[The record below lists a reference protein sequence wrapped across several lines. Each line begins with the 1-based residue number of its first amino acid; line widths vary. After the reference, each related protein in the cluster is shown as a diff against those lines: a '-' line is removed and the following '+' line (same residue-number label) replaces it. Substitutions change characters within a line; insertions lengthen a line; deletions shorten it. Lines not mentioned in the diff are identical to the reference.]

1 MAILHVRNVPDDLY
15 ERLKKRAAAERRSL
29 SAEVIA
35 LLEIELAMTPTRHTL
50 EADPSQVA
58 TELAEIGRAE
68 RERVSR
74 MSIKEL
80 FAEIDRTREAHPLP
94 PGAPEVVDL
103 IREDRER

>member
-35 LLEIELAMTPTRHTL
+35 LLDSELAAPPARHGL
-50 EADPSQVA
+50 YADRYREMA
-58 TELAEIGRAE
+58 ELAELGRAE

-74 MSIKEL
+74 MSLKEL
-80 FAEIDRTREAHPLP
+80 FSEIDRTREAHPLP
-94 PGAPEVVDL
+94 PDAPDVVDL

>member
-15 ERLKKRAAAERRSL
+15 ERLKERAATEHRSL

-35 LLEIELAMTPTRHTL
+35 LLERELPATPGRNGV
-50 EADPSQVA
+50 DPERARKIARLAQIGQV
-58 TELAEIGRAE
+58 E

-74 MSIKEL
+74 MSLKEL
-80 FAEIDRTREAHPLP
+80 FAEIDRTREEHPLP
-94 PGAPEVVDL
+94 PGAPDTVDL